1 MSRGE
6 RWFRSLVQN
15 ASDIVA
21 ILKPDGALRYVSPAV
36 ERTLGYRPEELV
48 GSSALDYVHPDDRE
62 FVAGEFA
69 RSGESPGVLRPF
81 EFRARA
87 ADGSWREVEVI
98 LNNRLHDADVRGII
112 INTRDVTER
121 KRAEEALKESEEY
134 FRSLVQNASDV
145 VTVLESDGTVRYVS
159 PAIERVLGYVP
170 AERMGRSGFELVH
183 PEDLAHAQSRFA
195 EALRSFGIPLTIEA
209 RMRHRDGSWRHVEV
223 TGTNLLDDPSV
234 RGVVLNWRDITERKL
249 LQERLEHQATHD
261 PLTDLPNR
269 TLFIDRL
276 EHAILRAARHEKR
289 VAVLFVDL
297 DGFKPINDSLGH
309 EAGDQLLVAVAGR
322 IQKAVRA
329 SDTVGR
335 FGGDEFAVLLE
346 DMTGEAEITK
356 MVERIMEGFS
366 DAFSVAGREVRLGA
380 SVGISWRSSDEEKR
394 KEILHKADAA
404 LYRAKR
410 GRTPYRVYDLAA
422 DLRTGLRSPERLEL
436 KGELRRAIRREEFV
450 IFFQPMVR
458 LGGSNAIVG
467 VEALPRWEHPERGL
481 LLPGEFMPLV
491 EETMGLIVPMGRWVL
506 GEACRQAREWQE
518 RYAGEPPLSVSV
530 NLSAEQ
536 VRYPGLTQDVASVLS
551 ESGLEAANLVLEI
564 TESTLI
570 QDTEATEVVLGE
582 LEALGVRLAIDDFG
596 KGYSS
601 LSYLKMLPVNVLK
614 IDRSFVEGLGK
625 DPRDTTIVEAMVSL
639 AHSLG
644 LEAVGEG
651 VETAEQL
658 EHLEAMG
665 CELAQGFY
673 LARPLPRAEVELLL
687 ADQSI
692 S

>member
-21 ILKPDGALRYVSPAV
+21 ILKAEGAIRYVSPAV
-36 ERTLGYRPEELV
+36 ERILGYRPEELV
-48 GSSALDYVHPDDRE
+48 GTSAFDYVHPEDLE
-62 FVAGEFA
+62 FVAREFA
-69 RSGESPGVLRPF
+69 KSGESPGVLPPF

-87 ADGSWREVEVI
+87 ADGTWRDVEVI
-98 LNNRLHDADVRGII
+98 LNNRLRDSDVRGII
-112 INTRDVTER
+112 INARDVTER
-121 KRAEEALKESEEY
+121 KKAEETLKASEEY

-145 VTVLESDGTVRYVS
+145 VTVLESDGAVRYVS
-159 PAIERVLGYVP
+159 PAIERMLGYVP
-170 AERMGRSGFELVH
+170 EERRGRSGFELVH
-183 PEDLAHAQSRFA
+183 PDDLARARSRFA
-195 EALRSFGIPLTIEA
+195 EALRRPGVALTIEV

-234 RGVVLNWRDITERKL
+234 RGIVLNWREITERKL

-276 EHAILRAARHEKR
+276 EHALLRAARHGKR

-297 DGFKPINDSLGH
+297 DGFKPINDSMGH
-309 EAGDQLLVAVAGR
+309 EAGDQLLVAVAHR
-322 IQKAVRA
+322 LQEAVRA

-346 DMTGEAEITK
+346 DMTDEAEVTR
-356 MVERIMEGFS
+356 MVERITEGFAAS
-366 DAFSVAGREVRLGA
+366 FCVAGREVRLAA
-380 SVGISWRSSDEEKR
+380 SVGISWSFSNEEKPKDLLR
-394 KEILHKADAA
+394 KADAA

-410 GRTPYRVYDLAA
+410 GKAAYKVYDPAA
-422 DLRTGLRSPERLEL
+422 DLHTGLRSPERLEI

-458 LGGSNAIVG
+458 LGASKTIAG

-491 EETMGLIVPMGRWVL
+491 EETTGLIVPLGRWVL

-518 RYAGEPPLSVSV
+518 RYPGEPPLSVSV

-536 VRYPGLTQDVASVLS
+536 VRFPGLIQDVASALS
-551 ESGLEAANLVLEI
+551 ESGLGAANLVLEI
-564 TESTLI
+564 TESILI

-601 LSYLKMLPVNVLK
+601 LSYLKMLPVDVLK
-614 IDRSFVEGLGK
+614 IDRSFVEGLAK

-658 EHLEAMG
+658 EHLEGMG
-665 CELAQGFY
+665 CELAQGFH
-673 LARPLPRAEVELLL
+673 LARPLPREEVELLL
-687 ADQSI
+687 ADRSI